1 MIGGAF
7 DLFNIEEQK
16 ATERE
21 IIKKVSSP
29 LVVKKKSKTAV
40 SDKVS
45 LDEQIKS
52 INKEAEKVLGRYR
65 KDIIVIKTEEE
76 LKQYIDACVKNGIV
90 ALDTETNNSLD
101 PLSCKLVGCC
111 LYTPGEK
118 WAYIPINHKNR
129 LTDTRIDWQLT
140 EGQLARQL
148 QRLKSIKIIY
158 HNAKF
163 DYEVIKCTCKV
174 ELPIYWDTFLGAT
187 LIDENEDKQYTLK
200 AQYIKRIDASQE
212 KYDIESLFKKY
223 PNELLDIDIFAL
235 YSAFD
240 PYMTYKLYEYQLNVF
255 KLPTLKGVYNVFRNI
270 EIPCIVVI
278 AEMELA
284 GVVFDKEYAQRLD
297 IKYHKQLEDLQ
308 AQITSELDKYKD
320 QIEKWKNSADG
331 QQLVGGKKRKYEQL
345 DDPINLSS
353 PRQLSIL
360 LYDILKTPPVDKESP
375 RGTGE
380 DILKKIDIPVCKL
393 LVDYK
398 KLAKLLDA
406 FIVAL
411 PKKINPVDN
420 KIHGEFKQY
429 GAKTG
434 RQSSASPNLQQIP
447 SKNKEIRLLF
457 RASKGNVL
465 VGSDFSQQ
473 EPRLLSYYSQDENM
487 INAYKEGKDLY
498 ATIAMG
504 IYHNNYW
511 DNMEHYEDGSP
522 NVDGATRRNSIKK
535 LMLGMMYGM
544 GVPSIAKS
552 IGCDE
557 EEAQGILDGFYKA
570 FPKVKKWID
579 KTETDARVFG
589 YVEDLFGRRRRLP
602 DITLPY
608 YNVSF
613 NNTEKEVFN
622 PLFGV
627 EKEYTTEELKTLNSY
642 KNKLNNKV
650 VYKEFK
656 TLQADASKHNIK
668 INTNTSIISGETR
681 KCVNAR
687 VQGGSASMTKI
698 AMIKLHNDKE
708 LNDLGFKLLIT
719 VHDEL
724 IGECPK
730 ENAEKVADRLS
741 YIMRTCIADKVNVPF
756 KCDADISERWY
767 YNEYCASLQK
777 EFNKL
782 LTSYN
787 KDEAFNI
794 LVKNHIETDKEEL
807 KEILNKAER

>member
-1 MIGGAF
+1 
-7 DLFNIEEQK
+7 
-16 ATERE
+16 
-21 IIKKVSSP
+21 
-29 LVVKKKSKTAV
+29 
-40 SDKVS
+40 
-45 LDEQIKS
+45 
-52 INKEAEKVLGRYR
+52 
-65 KDIIVIKTEEE
+65 
-76 LKQYIDACVKNGIV
+76 
-90 ALDTETNNSLD
+90 
-101 PLSCKLVGCC
+101 
-111 LYTPGEK
+111 
-118 WAYIPINHKNR
+118 
-129 LTDTRIDWQLT
+129 
-140 EGQLARQL
+140 
-148 QRLKSIKIIY
+148 
-158 HNAKF
+158 
-163 DYEVIKCTCKV
+163 
-174 ELPIYWDTFLGAT
+174 
-187 LIDENEDKQYTLK
+187 
-200 AQYIKRIDASQE
+200 
-212 KYDIESLFKKY
+212 
-223 PNELLDIDIFAL
+223 
-235 YSAFD
+235 
-240 PYMTYKLYEYQLNVF
+240 
-255 KLPTLKGVYNVFRNI
+255 
-270 EIPCIVVI
+270 
-278 AEMELA
+278 
-284 GVVFDKEYAQRLD
+284 
-297 IKYHKQLEDLQ
+297 
-308 AQITSELDKYKD
+308 
-320 QIEKWKNSADG
+320 
-331 QQLVGGKKRKYEQL
+331 
-345 DDPINLSS
+345 
-353 PRQLSIL
+353 
-360 LYDILKTPPVDKESP
+360 
-375 RGTGE
+375 
-380 DILKKIDIPVCKL
+380 
-393 LVDYK
+393 
-398 KLAKLLDA
+398 
-406 FIVAL
+406 
-411 PKKINPVDN
+411 
-420 KIHGEFKQY
+420 
-429 GAKTG
+429 
-434 RQSSASPNLQQIP
+434 
-447 SKNKEIRLLF
+447 
-457 RASKGNVL
+457 
-465 VGSDFSQQ
+465 
-473 EPRLLSYYSQDENM
+473 M

-522 NVDGATRRNSIKK
+522 NVDGAVRRNSIKK

-627 EKEYTTEELKTLNSY
+627 EKEYTTEEMKTLNSY
-642 KNKLNNKV
+642 KNKLNNKIA
-650 VYKEFK
+650 YKEFK

-668 INTNTSIISGETR
+668 INSNTSIISGETR